1 MERQQKAYKGVIDYF
16 KKKIMDGELRPGEK
30 LPPERDIA
38 ERLNV
43 SRNSVR
49 EAIRIMDMT
58 GVISSQ
64 QGSGNYITCEFQKS
78 LAETMTMMFAMDQI
92 DYKQISQIRQA
103 LECLA
108 FSLAIEHASDEQIK
122 EMESLV
128 KELDKSTDDV
138 KNAALDKKLH
148 FMLAQSSRNILVL
161 DFLEACS
168 GVIDSFIHDMRAAI
182 LRTEERKKL
191 LNECH
196 KKLIEALKEKDE
208 TKGQEAL
215 KRHFMLINEILEEK
229 LNCSLNVEFLS
240 WGEHDTKYSLLFSS
254 QEDFDLIFT
263 ASSWC
268 HYEQTVS
275 LGGFAPLS
283 EDFIKTY
290 APDIWEVVPE
300 MAWEQAKIDG
310 QIYMVP
316 NYANEFGQE
325 VLAVRGDLME
335 KYGMDDITSW
345 DDLMKFYKACA
356 ADGIYASQGGPW
368 YPFFQSQGYSTTGGA
383 PKGGELILYHT
394 QDPKDLEFQY
404 IGEWDAFREYCQ
416 EMKDL
421 VDAGA
426 WSSDVLNSSDE
437 RQTGLLTGRT
447 ASMSWNLGT
456 CLTYG
461 KQANEE
467 HPDWNVTMVD
477 PNKNLSKKVN
487 SYINNGVAIN
497 ANSKNKE
504 RAMMVLNEFYTNPDV
519 YDLAMLGIE
528 GKHWEAVGDDQYKVI
543 DESGYGVASNCN
555 WGWNNCTI
563 QREEYLENRTAL
575 DDKYESIKDAF
586 NNNIKEDHV
595 YDGFNFDSSNVST
608 QFAAVEA
615 AIDNYYNPLINGLVD
630 DVDASIDAMN
640 AAMDSAGIQ
649 DILDEMNR
657 QAAEYVA
664 EKEGK

>member
-1 MERQQKAYKGVIDYF
+1 M
-16 KKKIMDGELRPGEK
+16 KKSTKK
-30 LPPERDIA
+30 L
-38 ERLNV
+38 V
-43 SRNSVR
+43 SVLLAS
-49 EAIRIMDMT
+49 AMAAGMLA
-58 GVISSQ
+58 GC
-64 QGSGNYITCEFQKS
+64 GSGNGNGSTGDSKS
-78 LAETMTMMFAMDQI
+78 SSAVSGTSGDNLNADTSEHVDLTMYLIGDRTPDF
-92 DYKQISQIRQA
+92 
-103 LECLA
+103 
-108 FSLAIEHASDEQIK
+108 DEVYAK
-122 EMESLV
+122 
-128 KELDKSTDDV
+128 
-138 KNAALDKKLH
+138 
-148 FMLAQSSRNILVL
+148 
-161 DFLEACS
+161 
-168 GVIDSFIHDMRAAI
+168 
-182 LRTEERKKL
+182 
-191 LNECH
+191 
-196 KKLIEALKEKDE
+196 
-208 TKGQEAL
+208 
-215 KRHFMLINEILEEK
+215 INEILEEK

-283 EDFIKTY
+283 EDFIKAY

-394 QDPKDLEFQY
+394 QDPEDLEFQY

-447 ASMSWNLGT
+447 ASMCWNLGS

-595 YDGFNFDSSNVST
+595 YDGFSFDSSNVST

-664 EKEGK
+664 EKEVK